1 MLLDV
6 EETIHLTDLSF
17 INVCNKKYGIN
28 RGVFNT
34 IDAWF
39 YKQGIHNIIE
49 RRNGILSFLEFIK
62 GNSKL
67 ENNRCKFGQGGLI
80 IKLEEYYFQRIE
92 SPVSKMASNL

>member
-17 INVCNKKYGIN
+17 INVCNENYGVN

-39 YKQGIHNIIE
+39 YKQGIRNIIE

-92 SPVSKMASNL
+92 SSVFKNCL